1 MKREKDVRAR
11 KFTYRRTH
19 LLLSLYYTNC
29 SFKYIQHI
37 RGSMG
42 LDACL
47 NVTELVPELRS
58 DGSAA
63 AAYQIE
69 RREERFC
76 RFGLLIEQFIS
87 NGLKN
92 SHF

>member
-1 MKREKDVRAR
+1 
-11 KFTYRRTH
+11 
-19 LLLSLYYTNC
+19 
-29 SFKYIQHI
+29 
-37 RGSMG
+37 MG